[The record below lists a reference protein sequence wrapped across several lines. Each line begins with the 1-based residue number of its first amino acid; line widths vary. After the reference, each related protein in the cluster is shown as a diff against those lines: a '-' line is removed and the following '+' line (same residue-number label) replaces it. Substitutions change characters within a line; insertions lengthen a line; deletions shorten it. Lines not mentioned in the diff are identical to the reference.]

1 MTKRRKR
8 VFSAEFKRE
17 AVKLVNTGDKP
28 ATQIARELGI
38 PQSSLYRWVEQATAN
53 VNEET
58 TALSTSELEELKQ
71 LRKDK
76 ARLEMEVEILGK
88 ATAFF
93 AKRNH

>member
-17 AVKLVNTGDKP
+17 AVKLVKAGDKP
-28 ATQIARELGI
+28 ATQIARELGV
-38 PQSSLYRWVEQATAN
+38 PQSSLYRWVEQADAAKN
-53 VNEET
+53 GEG
-58 TALSTSELEELKQ
+58 SELSMSEREELKQ
-71 LRKDK
+71 LRKDR

>member
-1 MTKRRKR
+1 MARKVRRK
-8 VFSAEFKRE
+8 FSKEFKRE
-17 AVKLVNTGDKP
+17 AVSLLQTSEKP
-28 ATQIARELGI
+28 VSQIARELGVHVNV
-38 PQSSLYRWVEQATAN
+38 LRTWVEIVKAEDKTGL
-53 VNEET
+53 T
-58 TALSTSELEELKQ
+58 GDELEELKQ

>member
-1 MTKRRKR
+1 MTKRRRR
-8 VFSAEFKRE
+8 VFSKEFKRE
-17 AVKLVNTGDKP
+17 AVQLVRTSEKP
-28 ATQIARELGI
+28 ASQIARELDV
-38 PQSSLYRWVEQATAN
+38 PQSVLYRWVEQMAA
-53 VNEET
+53 EEKT
-58 TALSTSELEELKQ
+58 GLTMTELEELKQ